1 MDRSEPKER
10 LTGTRLTPAFPV
22 IIRSPY
28 RPAKGTKRDRSVGAE
43 RAVMMTVREAWHVV
57 TSLHSFSHFTRFLSH
72 FVPASGSI
80 VGRFSLL
87 IHLQS

>member
-1 MDRSEPKER
+1 MGMDRSEPKER

-28 RPAKGTKRDRSVGAE
+28 RPAKGMKRDRSVGAE

-57 TSLHSFSHFTRFLSH
+57 TSLHSFSHFTRA
-72 FVPASGSI
+72 V
-80 VGRFSLL
+80 
-87 IHLQS
+87 HLVVILPPILTA